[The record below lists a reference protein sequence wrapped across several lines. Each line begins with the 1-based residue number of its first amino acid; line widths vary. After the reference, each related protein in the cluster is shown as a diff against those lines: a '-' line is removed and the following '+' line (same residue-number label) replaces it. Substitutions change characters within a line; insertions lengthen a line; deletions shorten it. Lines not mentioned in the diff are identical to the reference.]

1 MSEWEG
7 GGALKCQGADGV
19 GGCEEE
25 VAQKLVATKTA
36 KRRKNISV

>member
-1 MSEWEG
+1 MGGWGSIKMSRSRWG
-7 GGALKCQGADGV
+7 GW
-19 GGCEEE
+19 CEEE